1 MARKKSAKRP
11 RVFLNA
17 GCGPPGNTRLP
28 ALFRKWKQI
37 RVDVDAGMK
46 PDIVANIAD
55 LSPIADASV
64 DAVWS
69 AHAAEHLYAH
79 QVPAAFSEFRRVL
92 KGTGFA
98 CIVVPDLQ
106 AIAQWIAEDRFHET
120 IYQSKSGPVT
130 AHDMVCGFGPAIAS
144 GKTTMAHHCGFTP
157 TLFLERLQ
165 AAGFPEIVLRR
176 RLPSL
181 ELVALAL
188 KKPSAGAKRGKALL
202 AELGF

>member
-1 MARKKSAKRP
+1 MVRKKTAKRP

-37 RVDVDAGMK
+37 RVDVDPSMK

-55 LSPIADASV
+55 LSRIADGSV

-69 AHAAEHLYAH
+69 AHATEHLFAH
-79 QVPAAFSEFRRVL
+79 QVAAAFSEFRRVL
-92 KGTGFA
+92 KGAGFA

-120 IYQSKSGPVT
+120 LYQSRSGPVN
-130 AHDMVCGFGPAIAS
+130 AHDMVFGFGPAIACGRTS
-144 GKTTMAHHCGFTP
+144 MAHHCGFTP
-157 TLFLERLQ
+157 TLFLDRLKE
-165 AAGFPEIVLRR
+165 AGFPEIVLRR
-176 RLPSL
+176 RIPSL
-181 ELVALAL
+181 ELVALVL
-188 KKPSAGAKRGKALL
+188 KKPSDGAKRGKALMT
-202 AELGF
+202 ALGL